1 MNQIADFNC
10 DVGAMLR
17 ITPGLLTA
25 AGSSFPAAYLESGD
39 MAKTAL
45 ELKREN
51 NACFCMLPFCHT
63 LEAEATSGF
72 IHFDDVETGPRF
84 GEPTCKSLDAL
95 LQMPEIDYSA
105 GRMAQ
110 TLEACR
116 LLHQQGEY
124 VMIALTGP
132 FTWLNVL
139 CGTAPLF
146 KWLRKE
152 PEKMQQVFD
161 HIRAELLRFT
171 EKALEAGAD
180 LISYSDS
187 VGGVN
192 VLGPKNMAHMA
203 ETVTLPLLHEIQA
216 LADGKALLFLV
227 PEADIC
233 ADGLRA
239 CPLCGFACGGGHAR
253 TSRPA

>member
-84 GEPTCKSLDAL
+84 G
-95 LQMPEIDYSA
+95 
-105 GRMAQ
+105 GR
-110 TLEACR
+110 
-116 LLHQQGEY
+116 
-124 VMIALTGP
+124 
-132 FTWLNVL
+132 
-139 CGTAPLF
+139 
-146 KWLRKE
+146 
-152 PEKMQQVFD
+152 
-161 HIRAELLRFT
+161 
-171 EKALEAGAD
+171 
-180 LISYSDS
+180 
-187 VGGVN
+187 
-192 VLGPKNMAHMA
+192 
-203 ETVTLPLLHEIQA
+203 LP
-216 LADGKALLFLV
+216 G
-227 PEADIC
+227 
-233 ADGLRA
+233 
-239 CPLCGFACGGGHAR
+239 
-253 TSRPA
+253 